1 VGGSTLPTAAAG
13 LPQTLRLHLP
23 AGYIDA
29 VVACWARDRGGPM
42 EGLKRGSFQKF
53 RAGWRQVHCVVH
65 CARLGTRHLSA
76 EPTMRRAMP
85 VPPPYPD
92 GFPLIVIAAL
102 LLSTSRC

>member
-1 VGGSTLPTAAAG
+1 
-13 LPQTLRLHLP
+13 
-23 AGYIDA
+23 
-29 VVACWARDRGGPM
+29 
-42 EGLKRGSFQKF
+42 
-53 RAGWRQVHCVVH
+53 VHCVVH

>member
-1 VGGSTLPTAAAG
+1 VGGSTLRAAAR
-13 LPQTLRLHLP
+13 LPRVLRLHLQ
-23 AGYIDA
+23 AGYIDGGCA
-29 VVACWARDRGGPM
+29 WALDPGGPT